1 MGAYAI
7 IFAMDD
13 VQLDRAIVARLPAL
27 VKARPADGSGRRIV
41 SVEASTEEV
50 DADGDV
56 VFQKALLDSAAGF
69 VANGHLDL
77 DHKSEFGERMGI
89 ADPASYIV
97 GRPLSVQAAQE
108 GHTFVEGE
116 ISKSLDGTFD
126 PVHNHFDEF
135 WGSLQRDPPVQWY
148 SSIYG
153 FPTDLDDCAKG
164 GRSPTGATRF
174 VIKAIDWRSLAFTRT
189 PKNTALRG
197 AARIVTAKA
206 FLAELIAAK
215 AEAMP
220 PSMLPLNVPQTM
232 DDAYAASTCKAC
244 GVHEMPSLLGYRR
257 HFAKCCGAAPGA
269 ADLLAHAVMYRR
281 AVESALK
288 CQ

>member
-1 MGAYAI
+1 
-7 IFAMDD
+7 MDD
-13 VQLDRAIVARLPAL
+13 AQLDRAIVARLPAI
-27 VKARPADGSGRRIV
+27 VKARAPDGTGRRLV
-41 SVEASTEEV
+41 SVEASSEEV
-50 DADGDV
+50 DADGDIV
-56 VFQKALLDSAAGF
+56 WQKALLDAAPGF
-69 VANGHLDL
+69 VAKGHLDL

-97 GRPLSVQAAQE
+97 GRPLAVHAAGE
-108 GHTFVEGE
+108 GHTHVEGE
-116 ISKSLDGTFD
+116 ISRSLDGAYD
-126 PVHNHFDEF
+126 PMRNHYDEF
-135 WGSLQRDPPVQWY
+135 WGSLMREPPVQWY

-153 FPTDLDDCAKG
+153 FPTDLDDCTKG
-164 GRSPTGATRF
+164 VCSSSGATRF

-189 PKNTALRG
+189 PKNPGLRG

-215 AEAMP
+215 AESMP

-232 DDAYAASTCKAC
+232 DDAYASSVCKAC

-257 HFAKCCGAAPGA
+257 HFAKCLGAPPGA

-281 AVESALK
+281 AMADALK
-288 CQ
+288 CR